1 MKHLIQATLA
11 LGLFCVGGVSA
22 AQDEIPTQTTTTMRD
37 VTVTAVP
44 QYETYIADL
53 PTGYALHALV
63 GNTHRQYVQA
73 QRDAARSDALRRSGL
88 AVPAHV
94 AVAIDNFSGPGTARQ
109 IWLIDGS
116 RETVAIVNVYCKRVM
131 PSGGPRCRLAPVP
144 MANGSYGQSE
154 ASIPQAY
161 LQVAQVGLPD

>member
-1 MKHLIQATLA
+1 MKHLINATLA

-22 AQDEIPTQTTTTMRD
+22 AQDATQDPTTTMRD

-44 QYETYIADL
+44 SYETYVADL

-63 GNTHRQYVQA
+63 GNSHRQYVQA
-73 QRDAARSDALRRSGL
+73 KRDAERLDFLRRSGI

-94 AVAIDNFSGPGTARQ
+94 SVAIDNFSGPGAARQ

-131 PSGGPRCRLAPVP
+131 LSGGPRCRLAPVP
-144 MANGSYGQSE
+144 MSGSSDSE
-154 ASIPQAY
+154 SQASIQGAY
-161 LQVAQVGLPD
+161 LQVAQVDLRD